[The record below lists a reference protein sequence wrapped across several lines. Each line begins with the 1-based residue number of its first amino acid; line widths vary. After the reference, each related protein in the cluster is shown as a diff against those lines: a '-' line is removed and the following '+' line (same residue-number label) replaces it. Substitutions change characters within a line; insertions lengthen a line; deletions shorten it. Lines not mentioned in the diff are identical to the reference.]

1 MIATS
6 SAMHRASASPQPD
19 AQRKTIGIAA
29 LVVLAHVLVLC
40 GALYTRAPKVLKL
53 EPPRSIS
60 VQLIAAPTPPAPPP
74 PQAMPQPTPT
84 VTPPPT
90 PRPVVKPLPKPV
102 KQSTRPTETPV
113 APPAPPSAPATPVVA
128 APPANPVPAMPQTLP
143 ADTTPK
149 TVEHLS
155 CAIPQPV
162 YPAMSRRNGDSGT
175 TLVKIVIDT
184 GGRIETAD
192 VARSSGFPRLDDAAV
207 QAALQSHCHA
217 HLENGQGIRSA
228 ALVPFR
234 FMLDQ

>member
-6 SAMHRASASPQPD
+6 STHHASAAAQPN
-19 AQRKTIGIAA
+19 AQRKAIVIAA
-29 LVVLAHVLVLC
+29 LVVLAHVLVLFV
-40 GALYTRAPKVLKL
+40 ALHTRAPEVLKL

-74 PQAMPQPTPT
+74 PQASPKPTPP

-113 APPAPPSAPATPVVA
+113 APPTPPSAPATPAVA

-143 ADTTPK
+143 ADTAPK

-155 CAIPQPV
+155 CAIPPPV
-162 YPAMSRRNGDSGT
+162 YPALSRRNGDSGT
-175 TLVKIVIDT
+175 VLVKIVIDT
-184 GGRIETAD
+184 AGRIETAN

-207 QAALQSHCHA
+207 QAVLQSHCNA
-217 HLENGQGIRSA
+217 HVENGQGIRSA

-234 FMLDQ
+234 FTLDQ

>member
-6 SAMHRASASPQPD
+6 STHHISASAQPD
-19 AQRKTIGIAA
+19 PQRKAIGIGA
-29 LVVLAHVLVLC
+29 LVVLAHVLVLFV
-40 GALYTRAPKVLKL
+40 ALHTRAPEVLKL

-74 PQAMPQPTPT
+74 PQASPKPTPP

-90 PRPVVKPLPKPV
+90 PRPVVKPLPKPI
-102 KQSTRPTETPV
+102 KQSTLPTETPV
-113 APPAPPSAPATPVVA
+113 APPTPPSAPATPVVA

-143 ADTTPK
+143 ADTAPK
-149 TVEHLS
+149 TVDHLS
-155 CAIPQPV
+155 CAVPTPV
-162 YPAMSRRNGDSGT
+162 YPALSNRRGETGT

-184 GGRIETAD
+184 VGRIETAE

-207 QAALQSHCHA
+207 QAALQSRCHA

-234 FMLDQ
+234 FALDQ